1 MKSNSGSISKRCLAV
16 GAAVVALAVNGS
28 SKIFA
33 ADDLKLRPG
42 VSFTQDIDTGFPI
55 VATDFDNASIDPN
68 LPTIIFFGAACDLNT
83 NRQAKRLVDIYHKVP
98 KGQVKFIV
106 IDVDHP
112 ANEDAKKLIRTYYS
126 PPGKTGYIPFEVIL
140 DKSGKAVWSQIGEVE
155 ISVIK
160 GQLDKVL

>member
-1 MKSNSGSISKRCLAV
+1 MKSMVSGSLKKWSAITV
-16 GAAVVALAVNGS
+16 AVVALAVSG
-28 SKIFA
+28 SKILA

-42 VSFTQDIDTGFPI
+42 ISFTQDIDAGFPI
-55 VATDFDNASIDPN
+55 VATDIDNASIDPS
-68 LPTIIFFGAACDLNT
+68 LPSIIFFGAACDLNT
-83 NRQAKRLVDIYHKVP
+83 NRQAKRLVDIYHKIP

-112 ANEDAKKLIRTYYS
+112 ANEDARKLIRTYYS

-160 GQLDKVL
+160 GQLDKVM

>member
-1 MKSNSGSISKRCLAV
+1 MKSSSGSYSKSCLAV
-16 GAAVVALAVNGS
+16 SAAVVALVVSG

-33 ADDLKLRPG
+33 AEDLKLRPG
-42 VSFTQDIDTGFPI
+42 ISFTQDIDAGFPI
-55 VATDFDNASIDPN
+55 VATDIDNASIDPN
-68 LPTIIFFGAACDLNT
+68 LPTLIFFGAACDLNT
-83 NRQAKRLVDIYHKVP
+83 NRQAKRLVDIYHKIP

-160 GQLDKVL
+160 GQLDKVI

>member
-1 MKSNSGSISKRCLAV
+1 MKLKSRSKSNWWFAFA
-16 GAAVVALAVNGS
+16 AAVVALAVNGG
-28 SKIFA
+28 KILA
-33 ADDLKLRPG
+33 AEDLKLRPG
-42 VSFTQDIDTGFPI
+42 ISFTQDIDAGFPI
-55 VATDFDNASIDPN
+55 VATDIDNASIDPN
-68 LPTIIFFGAACDLNT
+68 IPTIIFFGAACDLNT
-83 NRQAKRLVDIYHKVP
+83 NRQAKRLVDIYHKFS

-155 ISVIK
+155 VSVIK
-160 GQLDKVL
+160 GQLDKVM

>member
-1 MKSNSGSISKRCLAV
+1 MKSISCLSSKKLLAAS
-16 GAAVVALAVNGS
+16 AAVVALVVSGG
-28 SKIFA
+28 KILA
-33 ADDLKLRPG
+33 AEDLKLRPG
-42 VSFTQDIDTGFPI
+42 ISFTQDIDSGFPI
-55 VATDFDNASIDPN
+55 VATDIDNASIDPSM
-68 LPTIIFFGAACDLNT
+68 PTIIFFGAACDLNT
-83 NRQAKRLVDIYHKVP
+83 NRQAKRLVDIYHKIP

-112 ANEDAKKLIRTYYS
+112 ANDDARKLIKTYYN

-155 ISVIK
+155 VSVIK